1 MLEFRYDTRLPIG
14 GHGLDED
21 GNNGISRQARGEHG

>member
-14 GHGLDED
+14 GRGLDED
-21 GNNGISRQARGEHG
+21 GINCIRRQARGAHG